1 MKKSSYFLGI
11 ICFALLFGV
20 PAFAADNV
28 DQTIQV
34 PGAVQPAQDMSA
46 PSVGAQQVVG
56 VVNIN
61 TATADQLKMLP
72 GIDDK
77 LASNIINYRDANGP
91 FKSTDDLLNVSGM
104 TKEKFNKISQNLA
117 LEGDTTFRP
126 GESK

>member
-1 MKKSSYFLGI
+1 MKKISYFLGI
-11 ICFALLFGV
+11 ICFALLFGA
-20 PAFAADNV
+20 PAIAADNV
-28 DQTIQV
+28 DQTQQA
-34 PGAVQPAQDMSA
+34 PGAVQPTPDMSA
-46 PSVGAQQVVG
+46 PSVGAQQAVG

-77 LASNIINYRDANGP
+77 LARNIIDYRDSNGP

-117 LEGDTTFRP
+117 LEGDTTYQP